1 MGSIGMKSMFTP
13 CLQTAR
19 LEFPGQIDTRK
30 ARGFECVVRLRI
42 AGRVISPLVVGCL
55 HYTKR

>member
-1 MGSIGMKSMFTP
+1 MGSIGTKSMFTP

-30 ARGFECVVRLRI
+30 ARGFECAVRLRI
-42 AGRVISPLVVGCL
+42 AGEGDFTP
-55 HYTKR
+55 

>member
-1 MGSIGMKSMFTP
+1 MGNIGMKSMFTP

-30 ARGFECVVRLRI
+30 ARGFECAVRLRI
-42 AGRVISPLVVGCL
+42 AGEGDFSPSCWMPAL
-55 HYTKR
+55 H